1 MSELLLECKD
11 LSFSYHTPGGEI
23 PVISHMNFNIFK
35 GEFVSIVGPS
45 GCGKSTL
52 LNLLTQMLAPEE
64 GEICVSSS
72 RAGKQAFG
80 YMLQQDHLFEWYD
93 IWENICIGPKIN
105 KCLTADCEI
114 YLNELLKRYGL
125 SAFAH
130 KKPSE
135 LSGGMRQRAAIIRT
149 LAMKPE
155 LLYLDEPFS
164 ALDYQNRLNAANDIG
179 QIIQKEGKTAILVTH
194 DIGEAISLSS
204 RILVLSKRPTT
215 VKKEFVLPFRE
226 QNLTPLEIRNA
237 KEFGEYFNSIWKELN
252 DHDK

>member
-11 LSFSYHTPGGEI
+11 LSFSYHTPAGEI
-23 PVISHMNFNIFK
+23 PVISHMNFNIYK

-52 LNLLTQMLAPEE
+52 LNLLTNLLSPEE
-64 GEICVSSS
+64 GTITIHGE
-72 RAGKQAFG
+72 ADTKNAFG

-93 IWENICIGPKIN
+93 IWKNICIGPQIN
-105 KCLTADCEI
+105 KCLTPECEE
-114 YLNELLKRYGL
+114 YLQDLLKRYGL
-125 SAFAH
+125 IDFKH
-130 KKPSE
+130 KRPSE

-164 ALDYQNRLNAANDIG
+164 SLDYQNRLNAADDIG
-179 QIIQKEGKTAILVTH
+179 RIIQTEGKTAVLVTH

-215 VKKEFVLPFRE
+215 IKKEFTLPFRE
-226 QNLTPLEIRNA
+226 RGLSPLEIRNS
-237 KEFGEYFNSIWKELN
+237 KEFGGYFNAIWKELN
-252 DHDK
+252 KP

>member
-11 LSFSYHTPGGEI
+11 LSFSYHTPEGEI
-23 PVISHMNFNIFK
+23 PVISHMNFDIYK

-52 LNLLTQMLAPEE
+52 LNLLTNMLKPEE
-64 GEICVSSS
+64 GNICLHGNFN
-72 RAGKQAFG
+72 AKNAFG

-93 IWENICIGPKIN
+93 IWKNICIGPKIN
-105 KCLTADCEI
+105 KCLDEECEK
-114 YLNELLKRYGL
+114 YLLQLLERYGL
-125 SAFAH
+125 TAF
-130 KKPSE
+130 KNKRPSE

-164 ALDYQNRLNAANDIG
+164 SLDYQNRLNAADDIG
-179 QIIQKEGKTAILVTH
+179 QIIRKEGKTAVLVTH

-215 VKKEFVLPFRE
+215 IKKEFRLPFRE
-226 QNLTPLEIRNA
+226 RDLTPLEIRNT
-237 KEFGEYFNSIWKELN
+237 KEFGGYFNAIWKELN
-252 DHDK
+252 ET

>member
-11 LSFSYHTPGGEI
+11 LSFSYHTPEGEI
-23 PVISHMNFNIFK
+23 PVISHMNFDIYK

-52 LNLLTQMLAPEE
+52 LNLMTNMLKPEE
-64 GEICVSSS
+64 GNILLHCDYDTPT
-72 RAGKQAFG
+72 AFG

-93 IWENICIGPKIN
+93 IWENICLGPKMN
-105 KCLTADCEI
+105 KCCTPECEV
-114 YLNELLKRYGL
+114 YLETLLERYGL
-125 SAFAH
+125 ANFKN

-164 ALDYQNRLNAANDIG
+164 SLDYQNRLNAADDIG
-179 QIIQKEGKTAILVTH
+179 QIIRKEGKTAVLVTH

-215 VKKEFVLPFRE
+215 IKKEFLLPFRS
-226 QNLTPLEIRNA
+226 QGLTPLEIRNS
-237 KEFGEYFNSIWKELN
+237 KQFGEYFNKIWKELN
-252 DHDK
+252 KP

>member
-11 LSFSYHTPGGEI
+11 LSFSYHTPKGEI
-23 PVISHMNFNIFK
+23 PVITNMNFDIRK

-52 LNLLTQMLAPEE
+52 LNLLTNMLTPEE
-64 GEICVSSS
+64 GYIHLHVDKDAKNS
-72 RAGKQAFG
+72 FG

-93 IWENICIGPKIN
+93 IWKNICIGPKIN
-105 KCLTADCEI
+105 QCLTPECEE
-114 YLNELLKRYGL
+114 YLHDLVSRYGL
-125 SAFAH
+125 TGFIH

-164 ALDYQNRLNAANDIG
+164 SLDYQSRLNAADDIG
-179 QIIQKEGKTAILVTH
+179 QIIYNEGKTAVLVTH

-204 RILVLSKRPTT
+204 RILVLSRRPTT
-215 VKKEFVLPFRE
+215 IKKEFLLPFRSK
-226 QNLTPLEIRNA
+226 NLKPLEIRNT
-237 KEFGEYFNSIWKELN
+237 KEFGEYFNAIWKELN
-252 DHDK
+252 AT

>member
-11 LSFSYHTPGGEI
+11 LSFSYHTPVGEI
-23 PVISHMNFNIFK
+23 PVISHMNFDIFK

-52 LNLLTQMLAPEE
+52 LNLLTHMLSPEE
-64 GEICVSSS
+64 GQICIHGNQNEKN
-72 RAGKQAFG
+72 AIG

-105 KCLTADCEI
+105 KCLTKDCEK
-114 YLNELLKRYGL
+114 YLFELLERYGL
-125 SAFAH
+125 TSFATE
-130 KKPSE
+130 KPSQ

-164 ALDYQNRLNAANDIG
+164 SLDYQNRLNAANDIG
-179 QIIQKEGKTAILVTH
+179 QIIQKEGKTAVLVTH

-204 RILVLSKRPTT
+204 RILVLSARPTT
-215 VKKEFVLPFRE
+215 VKKEFVLPFMER
-226 QNLTPLEIRNA
+226 NLTPLEIRNT
-237 KEFGEYFNSIWKELN
+237 KEFGEYFNAIWKELN
-252 DHDK
+252 AA

>member
-11 LSFSYHTPGGEI
+11 LSFSYHTSDGEI
-23 PVISHMNFNIFK
+23 PVISHMNFDIYK

-52 LNLLTQMLAPEE
+52 LNLLTNMLTPEE
-64 GEICVSSS
+64 GILCLHGNLDAENN
-72 RAGKQAFG
+72 FG

-105 KCLTADCEI
+105 KCLTPACVE
-114 YLNELLKRYGL
+114 YLTQLLERYGL
-125 SAFAH
+125 TAFTH

-164 ALDYQNRLNAANDIG
+164 SLDYQNRLNAANDIG
-179 QIIQKEGKTAILVTH
+179 QIIRKEGKTAILVTH

-215 VKKEFVLPFRE
+215 IKKEFTLPFRDLG
-226 QNLTPLEIRNA
+226 LTPLEIRNN
-237 KEFGEYFNSIWKELN
+237 KEFGTYFNAIWKELN
-252 DHDK
+252 ET

>member
-11 LSFSYHTPGGEI
+11 LSFSYHTPAGEI
-23 PVISHMNFNIFK
+23 PVISHMNFEIFK

-52 LNLLTQMLAPEE
+52 LNLLTHMLSPEDGQINIYGDQNE
-64 GEICVSSS
+64 
-72 RAGKQAFG
+72 KNAFG

-93 IWENICIGPKIN
+93 IWDNICIGPKIN
-105 KCLTADCEI
+105 KCLNEDCEK
-114 YLNELLKRYGL
+114 YLITLLKRYGL

-164 ALDYQNRLNAANDIG
+164 SLDYQNRLNAANDIG
-179 QIIQKEGKTAILVTH
+179 QIIQKEGKTAVLVTH
-194 DIGEAISLSS
+194 DIAEAISLSS
-204 RILVLSKRPTT
+204 RILVLSARPTT
-215 VKKEFVLPFRE
+215 VKKEFILPFQDRK
-226 QNLTPLEIRNA
+226 LTPLEIRNA
-237 KEFGEYFNSIWKELN
+237 KEFGEYFNTIWKELN
-252 DHDK
+252 VT

>member
-11 LSFSYHTPGGEI
+11 LSFSYHTQEGEI
-23 PVISHMNFNIFK
+23 TVIHNMNFKIYK
-35 GEFVSIVGPS
+35 GDFVSIVGPS

-52 LNLLTQMLAPEE
+52 LNLLTGMLKSEE
-64 GEICVSSS
+64 GSVRLSCNSDKKSHY
-72 RAGKQAFG
+72 G

-93 IWENICIGPKIN
+93 LWKNICIGPEIN
-105 KCLTADCEI
+105 HCLTPELEA
-114 YLNELLKRYGL
+114 YLKELLQRYGL
-125 SAFAH
+125 SAFIH

-164 ALDYQNRLNAANDIG
+164 SLDYQNRLNAANDIG
-179 QIIQKEGKTAILVTH
+179 QIIRNEDKTAVLVTH

-204 RILVLSKRPTT
+204 RVLVLSSRPTT
-215 VKKEFVLPFRE
+215 VKKEFVLPYRSR
-226 QNLTPLEIRNA
+226 NLTPLEIRNT
-237 KEFGEYFNSIWKELN
+237 KDFGTYFNAIWKELN
-252 DHDK
+252 EA

>member
-11 LSFSYHTPGGEI
+11 LSFSYHTPLGEI
-23 PVISHMNFNIFK
+23 PVISHMSFEIFK

-52 LNLLTQMLAPEE
+52 LNLLTHMLTPEE
-64 GEICVSSS
+64 GEIQFHCNQSKK
-72 RAGKQAFG
+72 RAFG

-105 KCLTADCEI
+105 KCLTVECEN
-114 YLNELLKRYGL
+114 YLSELLKRYGL
-125 SAFAH
+125 TAFAH

-179 QIIQKEGKTAILVTH
+179 QIIQKEGKTAVLVTH

-204 RILVLSKRPTT
+204 RILVLSLRPTT
-215 VKKEFVLPFRE
+215 VKKEFILPFRDRE
-226 QNLTPLEIRNA
+226 LTPLEIRNT
-237 KEFGEYFNSIWKELN
+237 KEFGKYFNAIWKELN
-252 DHDK
+252 AS

>member
-1 MSELLLECKD
+1 MSELLLECQD
-11 LSFSYHTPGGEI
+11 LSFSYHTPVGEI
-23 PVISHMNFNIFK
+23 PVISHMNFQIYK

-52 LNLLTQMLAPEE
+52 LNLMTNMLSPEK
-64 GEICVSSS
+64 GHICLHGNSE
-72 RAGKQAFG
+72 AKNAFG

-93 IWENICIGPKIN
+93 IWKNICIGPQIN
-105 KCLTADCEI
+105 KCLTPECEK
-114 YLNELLKRYGL
+114 YLLELLDRYGL
-125 SAFAH
+125 SAFIH

-164 ALDYQNRLNAANDIG
+164 SLDYQNRLNAADDIG
-179 QIIQKEGKTAILVTH
+179 SIIRKEGKTAVLVTH
-194 DIGEAISLSS
+194 DIAEAISLSS

-215 VKKEFVLPFRE
+215 VKKEFILPFRE
-226 QNLTPLEIRNA
+226 QNLTPLEIRKV
-237 KEFGEYFNSIWKELN
+237 KEFGGYFNAIWKELN
-252 DHDK
+252 ET

>member
-11 LSFSYHTPGGEI
+11 LSFAYHTPDGEI
-23 PVISHMNFNIFK
+23 PVIRHINFKIYK

-52 LNLLTQMLAPEE
+52 LNLMTGMLSPEE
-64 GEICVSSS
+64 GTVRMHCDEDEKN
-72 RAGKQAFG
+72 RFG

-93 IWENICIGPKIN
+93 IWKNICIGPKIN
-105 KCLTADCEI
+105 HSLTEECES
-114 YLNELLKRYGL
+114 YLKELLERYGL
-125 SAFAH
+125 SAFIH

-155 LLYLDEPFS
+155 LLFLDEPFS
-164 ALDYQNRLNAANDIG
+164 SLDYQNRLNAADDIG
-179 QIIQKEGKTAILVTH
+179 QIIRNEEKTAVLVTH

-204 RILVLSKRPTT
+204 RILVLSARPTT
-215 VKKEFVLPFRE
+215 IRREFKLPFRE
-226 QNLTPLEIRNA
+226 QNLTPLEIRNT
-237 KEFGEYFNSIWKELN
+237 KEFGGYFNAIWKELN
-252 DHDK
+252 KK

>member
-11 LSFSYHTPGGEI
+11 LSFAYHTPEGEI
-23 PVISHMNFNIFK
+23 PVISRMSFEIYK

-52 LNLLTQMLAPEE
+52 LNLMTRMLDAEE
-64 GEICVSSS
+64 GFVRMYSDTDNKS
-72 RAGKQAFG
+72 AFG
-80 YMLQQDHLFEWYD
+80 YMLQQDQLFEWYD
-93 IWENICIGPKIN
+93 IWKNICLAPQIN
-105 KCLTADCEI
+105 KCLTEECKE
-114 YLNELLKRYGL
+114 YLLSLLERYGL
-125 SAFAH
+125 SAFIH

-155 LLYLDEPFS
+155 LLFLDEPFS
-164 ALDYQNRLNAANDIG
+164 ALDYQNRLNAADDIG
-179 QIIQKEGKTAILVTH
+179 QIIQKEGKTAVLVTH

-215 VKKEFVLPFRE
+215 IKKEFVLPFRE
-226 QNLTPLEIRNA
+226 QKLTPLEIRNT
-237 KEFGEYFNSIWKELN
+237 KEFGGYFNAIWKELN
-252 DHDK
+252 HV

>member
-11 LSFSYHTPGGEI
+11 LSFSYHTPEGEI
-23 PVISHMNFNIFK
+23 PVIRNMNFEIYK

-52 LNLLTQMLAPEE
+52 LNLMTNMLTAEE
-64 GEICVSSS
+64 GSVRMHGDSEQ
-72 RAGKQAFG
+72 KNAFG

-93 IWENICIGPKIN
+93 IWKNICIGPQIN
-105 KCLTADCEI
+105 HCLTDECQE
-114 YLNELLKRYGL
+114 YLLDLLNRYGL
-125 SAFAH
+125 TAFIH

-155 LLYLDEPFS
+155 LLFLDEPFS
-164 ALDYQNRLNAANDIG
+164 SLDYQNRLNAADDIG
-179 QIIQKEGKTAILVTH
+179 KIIRNEGKTAVLVTH

-215 VKKEFVLPFRE
+215 IKKEYNIPFRK
-226 QNLTPLEIRNA
+226 LGLSPLEIRNE
-237 KEFGEYFNSIWKELN
+237 KEFGTYFNAIWKELN
-252 DHDK
+252 ET

>member
-11 LSFSYHTPGGEI
+11 LSFSYHTPDGEI
-23 PVISHMNFNIFK
+23 PVISHMNFDIYK

-52 LNLLTQMLAPEE
+52 LNLLTNMLSPEE
-64 GEICVSSS
+64 GQIVIHNTENT
-72 RAGKQAFG
+72 KNAFG
-80 YMLQQDHLFEWYD
+80 YMLQQDHLFEWYN

-105 KCLTADCEI
+105 KCLTSECI
-114 YLNELLKRYGL
+114 QYLVQLLERYGL
-125 SAFAH
+125 SDFKY

-164 ALDYQNRLNAANDIG
+164 SLDYQNRLNAADDIG
-179 QIIQKEGKTAILVTH
+179 QIISNERKTAILVTH

-204 RILVLSKRPTT
+204 RILVLSARPTT
-215 VKKEFVLPFRE
+215 VKKEFILPFRDD
-226 QNLTPLEIRNA
+226 NLTPLEIRNR
-237 KEFGEYFNSIWKELN
+237 KEFGGYFNAIWKELN
-252 DHDK
+252 DA

>member
-11 LSFSYHTPGGEI
+11 LSFSYHTPDGEI
-23 PVISHMNFNIFK
+23 PVISHMNFDIYK

-52 LNLLTQMLAPEE
+52 LNLLTNTLLPED
-64 GEICVSSS
+64 GSICMYGNFD
-72 RAGKQAFG
+72 AKNAFG

-93 IWENICIGPKIN
+93 IWKNICIGPQIN
-105 KCLTADCEI
+105 HCLSPECEE
-114 YLNELLKRYGL
+114 YLLKLLDRYGL
-125 SAFAH
+125 TAFIH

-164 ALDYQNRLNAANDIG
+164 SLDYQNRLNAADDIG
-179 QIIQKEGKTAILVTH
+179 QIIRNEGKTAVLVTH
-194 DIGEAISLSS
+194 DIGEAISLST
-204 RILVLSKRPTT
+204 RILVLTKRPTT
-215 VKKEFVLPFRE
+215 IKKEFILPFRD
-226 QNLTPLEIRNA
+226 QGLTPLEIRNNN
-237 KEFGEYFNSIWKELN
+237 KFGGYFNDIWKELN
-252 DHDK
+252 KP

>member
-11 LSFSYHTPGGEI
+11 LSFSYHTPDGEI
-23 PVISHMNFNIFK
+23 PVISHMNFDIYK

-52 LNLLTQMLAPEE
+52 LNLMTNMLTPEE
-64 GEICVSSS
+64 GHICLHVDSE
-72 RAGKQAFG
+72 AKNAFG

-93 IWENICIGPKIN
+93 IWKNICIGPQIN
-105 KCLTADCEI
+105 KCLTPECED
-114 YLNELLKRYGL
+114 YLIQLLDRYGL
-125 SAFAH
+125 TAFMH

-164 ALDYQNRLNAANDIG
+164 SLDYQNRLNAADDIG
-179 QIIQKEGKTAILVTH
+179 RIIRNEGKTAVLVTH
-194 DIGEAISLSS
+194 DIAEAISLSS

-226 QNLTPLEIRNA
+226 RDLTPLEIRNT
-237 KEFGEYFNSIWKELN
+237 KEFRGYFNAIWKELN
-252 DHDK
+252 NT